1 MNQTVNHRA
10 SERGAISI
18 KTLLT
23 FAVVGAVMLVLIK
36 VLPLYAEQRQIIFD
50 VDELANKCA
59 IRNIK
64 TDDVK
69 KAITE
74 LTSKY
79 SLPEGSISLVSHE
92 QDRAQIALSYKKS
105 INFFVTNYDWKVD
118 HVALGKAL

>member
-1 MNQTVNHRA
+1 MNQTVNQHA
-10 SERGAISI
+10 SERGAVSI

-23 FAVVGAVMLVLIK
+23 FAFIGAVILTLVKI
-36 VLPLYAEQRQIIFD
+36 LPVYAEQRQIIFD

-79 SLPEGSISLVSHE
+79 SLPEGSISLISHE
-92 QDRAQIALSYKKS
+92 QDRAQITLSYKKS
-105 INFFVTNYDWKVD
+105 IDFLVTKYDWKVD

>member
-1 MNQTVNHRA
+1 MNQIVNHRA
-10 SERGAISI
+10 SERGAVSI
-18 KTLLT
+18 KTLFT
-23 FAVVGAVMLVLIK
+23 FALVGAVILTLVKI
-36 VLPLYAEQRQIIFD
+36 LPVYAEQRQIIYD

-79 SLPEGSISLVSHE
+79 SLPEGSISLISHE
-92 QDRAQIALSYKKS
+92 QDRAQITLSYKKS
-105 INFFVTNYDWKVD
+105 IDFIVTNYDWKVD